1 MAEASK
7 DEPFRPAFAASY
19 PEDPELERL
28 VAAFARGNHRA
39 VRDGAEALAKRTSD
53 PAVATAARD
62 LRARL
67 EPDRIAYVLLGAT
80 LLLLVTLTA
89 WAIHRTHENE
99 KLPVRPAPRTVQTI
113 AK

>member
-28 VAAFARGNHRA
+28 VAAFARGNHR
-39 VRDGAEALAKRTSD
+39 
-53 PAVATAARD
+53 AVATAARD